1 MSKTNEELKTIFV
14 TSMNNYINYIS
25 NHLESVKLALNN
37 INLNDDIDIWYKLYL
52 DIDKQILNGFHIP
65 LNVLEEDIKFAAE
78 LLNNTIPNNPV
89 EQTIQNNKVEQILRL
104 GTN

>member
-1 MSKTNEELKTIFV
+1 
-14 TSMNNYINYIS
+14 
-25 NHLESVKLALNN
+25 LNN

-52 DIDKQILNGFHIP
+52 DIDKQILKGFHIP

-104 GTN
+104 GDKLTK